1 MRTFKS
7 VSGWLLTGSLLVLL
21 ALVGLIAVGRF
32 IYPTAAQREAVAELE
47 RWPSYE
53 GKNAAALLWSLHYDV
68 PMADLDRVFASDMAR
83 KEQLQQAFD
92 EGLDP
97 VLDPSAFAWVSAR
110 ESYGSLAPN
119 REHAPEPCGSYQ
131 TGCLA
136 RVRDDLPAYGVGVA
150 SVAPLLRIVSQQ
162 LVPRYG

>member
-47 RWPSYE
+47 RGPSYE
-53 GKNAAALLWSLHYDV
+53 GKNAAALLWSLHYAV

-83 KEQLQQAFD
+83 KEQIQQAFD
-92 EGLDP
+92 EGLAP
-97 VLDPSAFAWVSAR
+97 VSNPSAFAAHCFSAA
-110 ESYGSLAPN
+110 G
-119 REHAPEPCGSYQ
+119 
-131 TGCLA
+131 
-136 RVRDDLPAYGVGVA
+136 PAIR
-150 SVAPLLRIVSQQ
+150 LRIAF
-162 LVPRYG
+162 LVLYDRASCVGPVAVENPTHTVAGNSGATHQ